1 MMELFKNVVN
11 VSRRFI
17 MSLEED
23 VTERPEWAW
32 LTEDVLENYVAGMDS
47 KL

>member
-1 MMELFKNVVN
+1 MMERFKNVAS
-11 VSRRFI
+11 VSRMYI

-32 LTEDVLENYVAGMDS
+32 LTEDVLENYVAGMES

>member
-1 MMELFKNVVN
+1 MMVFFKNVVN
-11 VSRRFI
+11 VSRMFI

-32 LTEDVLENYVAGMDS
+32 LTEDVLENYLAGTGS
-47 KL
+47 GK